1 MVQAFELPMNWMRQA
16 RHTVSLCTFD
26 TMNCDKINREQRIYI
41 DTARLSRVF
50 ICVCKICR
58 ALPDGVHVCLTAY
71 MCSNCFTRFG
81 ARFL

>member
-41 DTARLSRVF
+41 DTARLYRVSLYVF
-50 ICVCKICR
+50 VR
-58 ALPDGVHVCLTAY
+58 SVGPCLTAC
-71 MCSNCFTRFG
+71 MF
-81 ARFL
+81 A